1 MSSERDELM
10 DDMAEDAYER
20 ARQQVAIWETESG
33 EGPLFP
39 AGSIGLAGLTAFEA
53 GIKAGFIG
61 TLEMLT
67 ERGHLLWDEDD
78 E

>member
-1 MSSERDELM
+1 MSEHEELM

-39 AGSIGLAGLTAFEA
+39 AGSAGMAALTAFEA
-53 GIKAGFIG
+53 GIKAGYIG

-67 ERGHLLWDEDD
+67 ERGHLLWEDE
-78 E
+78 